1 MNRLVVSILLLAVMS
16 AGCFWSVFITIDKT
30 NELSGYIDQVEQAH
44 SEGDSEAAVK
54 YANQLHDAW
63 DSVLHYSILVN
74 DLGHAMEITSCI
86 AEISSFA
93 EEGDDELYAACD
105 RAQAQLR
112 AFPRN
117 ADSHALE
124 NTLTVSERIRR
135 IKLLAGC
142 EPASMTKKSAR
153 KKRWRNTRL

>member
-105 RAQAQLR
+105 RAQAQLELFR
-112 AFPRN
+112 LFSCIIFMAFLN
-117 ADSHALE
+117 MQLYYDTIYFVCCQVIQL
-124 NTLTVSERIRR
+124 
-135 IKLLAGC
+135 K
-142 EPASMTKKSAR
+142 
-153 KKRWRNTRL
+153 

>member
-44 SEGDSEAAVK
+44 SEGDSEAA
-54 YANQLHDAW
+54 DAW

-105 RAQAQLR
+105 RAQAQLELFR
-112 AFPRN
+112 EMQTP
-117 ADSHALE
+117 
-124 NTLTVSERIRR
+124 TLWKI
-135 IKLLAGC
+135 L
-142 EPASMTKKSAR
+142 
-153 KKRWRNTRL
+153 